1 MTKTTAE
8 EDFTLFKKPTSKEE
22 FFMWSYIGTLASI
35 FLSVWLDTNQMAGG
49 SEPWRLL
56 LLALVPATFLFL
68 YWLFIR
74 WVASTAEKSGRS
86 YVAFMLVA
94 IFFPL
99 ISWIIVIMFK
109 KPEPPKI

>member
-1 MTKTTAE
+1 MK
-8 EDFTLFKKPTSKEE
+8 DKFNKKFIFIYSLL
-22 FFMWSYIGTLASI
+22 IGEVFALAFSLASNAEH
-35 FLSVWLDTNQMAGG
+35 LVYA
-49 SEPWRLL
+49 
-56 LLALVPATFLFL
+56 ALVLAPVVALTFVFPF
-68 YWLFIR
+68 WLFVR